1 MLKFLS
7 TNRAR
12 ALVGLGLTDENLR
25 RMQDGKPVY
34 VKLSEF
40 GIGESHY
47 AGQVELFIYHGTDEE
62 SLRRQLDEAGLITPE
77 TESRIDPRLAFGEGG

>member
-1 MLKFLS
+1 VLKFLS
-7 TNRAR
+7 TNRER

-25 RMQDGKPVY
+25 RMQEGKPVY
-34 VKLSEF
+34 VKLSEL
-40 GIGESHY
+40 GVDEHR
-47 AGQVELFIYHGTDEE
+47 ANQVEVFIYHGADEE